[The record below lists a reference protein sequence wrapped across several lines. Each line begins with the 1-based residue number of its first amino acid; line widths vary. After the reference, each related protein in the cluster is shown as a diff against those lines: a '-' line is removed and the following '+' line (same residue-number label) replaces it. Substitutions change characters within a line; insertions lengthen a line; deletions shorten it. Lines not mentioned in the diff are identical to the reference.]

1 MAKPTNERYE
11 TLSEALRII
20 DPQGLLTPGTMAH
33 NSVTEKILTWMDE
46 LDAHDV
52 LRMSENSR
60 HIFISQWHVWK

>member
-1 MAKPTNERYE
+1 MAIPTNERYE

-33 NSVTEKILTWMDE
+33 NTVTEKILTWMDE

-60 HIFISQWHVWK
+60 HIFISQRHVWK